1 MRFKKIKFDN
11 YRCFL
16 NGEIE
21 FQEKD
26 GKNIN
31 LILGNNGAGKTEVL
45 FAFWWLLYGFN
56 FKQLKNKEATPYALN
71 FSLYKSIQ
79 DGKRDSAICSVEAEI
94 EDGETT
100 YIVNRTA
107 KYEKKPSTIAVTESQ
122 SIRYYKDNYELSLP
136 VRDEAE
142 VNKILTRIIPKPI
155 LNGIVFDG
163 ERMKQLSSLDDSS
176 VKAIAGVINDI
187 TNVELVE
194 QCHLTFEQVQK
205 AINKKAKQIAKQKGN
220 ISLNALIGE
229 IDDLQSEVNKDRS
242 DRQDCIEKIA
252 DLKLQS
258 RELSLQLDDI
268 KEARLLEKQRREARA
283 ELEQEEERTAN
294 AIHSFTTSI
303 ADGYLASC
311 EQLFSDVEQL
321 LVEYDVPAD
330 LTVPAAKNILARP
343 RCICGHAWTEE
354 MIAELNSLIRKLP
367 PDNINSAM
375 GEKVHQLRVA
385 SGDKRK
391 AVKND
396 FDSLNESNEKIK
408 QLKDRIASLSTQ
420 ITKSG
425 SEAAEEIETR
435 YQKLQ
440 DEIIRLSANVQNIE
454 SRLPAMDKE
463 LESKKKLKAALS
475 QGEEDTVT
483 IEKESAFVEKCL
495 IALEKIKGANRITAL
510 KQINMRL
517 QEAYKM
523 LSDDYDLGRRIYIV
537 QYDQVSMF
545 QIITYFENQYQDTL
559 RNMQNK
565 GTVASLKAM
574 GQSDEEIQ
582 ETAILS
588 CAQPNSTGQSKMNT
602 LAFVKAIL
610 DFANEPQSGGIFE
623 MTKAYPLL
631 IDAPFGD
638 IFDKNLEKSAMSL
651 HAFTHQIIL
660 MLAKDSYRDVEKYV
674 SPYVSTVHFFE
685 KEPNEDH
692 SIITVGSM
700 EEI

>member
-1 MRFKKIKFDN
+1 MRFKNIKFEN

-16 NGEIE
+16 NGKIE
-21 FQEKD
+21 FSEKD

-56 FKQLKNKEATPYALN
+56 FKQLKNKEASPYALN

-79 DGKRDSAICSVEAEI
+79 DGTRNNASCSVEAEI
-94 EDGETT
+94 EDGNTT
-100 YIVNRTA
+100 YLVKRTA
-107 KYEKKPSTIAVTESQ
+107 TYERKSTSIAATESQ

-187 TNVELVE
+187 TNVELLE
-194 QCHLTFEQVQK
+194 QCRLTFEQVQK

-220 ISLNALIGE
+220 VSLNALIGE
-229 IDDLQSEVNKDRS
+229 IDELQTKVNKARTE
-242 DRQDCIEKIA
+242 RQECVEKVA
-252 DLKLQS
+252 NLKLQS

-268 KEARLLEKQRREARA
+268 KEARFLEKQRRESRV
-283 ELEQEEERTAN
+283 ELEQEESAKAS

-303 ADGYLASC
+303 ADGYLACC
-311 EQLFSDVEQL
+311 EQLFNDVEQL

-330 LTVPAAKNILARP
+330 LTVSAAKNILARP
-343 RCICGHAWTEE
+343 KCICGHAWTEE

-385 SGDKRK
+385 SSDKRK

-396 FDSLNESNEKIK
+396 FDSLNTSNEKIK

-425 SEAAEEIETR
+425 SDAAEEIEER

-440 DEIIRLSANVQNIE
+440 DEIIKLSANIQNID
-454 SRLPAMDKE
+454 SKLPGMDKD
-463 LESKKKLKAALS
+463 LESKKKLKATLS

-495 IALEKIKGANRITAL
+495 IALEKIKSANRITAL
-510 KQINMRL
+510 KQINERL
-517 QEAYKM
+517 QEAYKT
-523 LSDDYDLGRRIYIV
+523 LSDDYEFGRRIYIV

-545 QIITYFENQYQDTL
+545 QIITYYENQFQDTMN
-559 RNMQNK
+559 NMLKK
-565 GTVASLKAM
+565 GTIASLRAM
-574 GQSDEEIQ
+574 GQSDDEIQ
-582 ETAILS
+582 ETAIMS

-610 DFANEPQSGGIFE
+610 DFANEPQSGGVFE
-623 MTKAYPLL
+623 MTKSYPLL

-660 MLAKDSYRDVEKYV
+660 MLAKDSFKDVEDYV
-674 SPYVSTVHFFE
+674 APYVSTVHLFE

-692 SIITVGSM
+692 SNIIVSSM

>member
-283 ELEQEEERTAN
+283 ELEQEEERKAN

-483 IEKESAFVEKCL
+483 IEKEAAFVEKCL

-565 GTVASLKAM
+565 GTVASLQAM

>member
-1 MRFKKIKFDN
+1 MRFKKIKFTN

-16 NGEIE
+16 DGELE
-21 FQEKD
+21 FVED
-26 GKNIN
+26 SERNIN

-79 DGKRDSAICSVEAEI
+79 DGERDNALCSVEAEI
-94 EDGETT
+94 EDDGTT

-107 KYEKKPSTIAVTESQ
+107 KYEKKSSSIAVTESQ
-122 SIRYYKDNYELSLP
+122 SIRYYKENYELSLP
-136 VRDEAE
+136 IRDEAE

-205 AINKKAKQIAKQKGN
+205 AINKKARQLAKQKGN
-220 ISLNALIGE
+220 VSLNALIGE
-229 IDDLQSEVNKDRS
+229 IDVLQAQVNKLRNEK
-242 DRQDCIEKIA
+242 QDGIERIA

-268 KEARLLEKQRREARA
+268 KEARLLEKQRREART
-283 ELEQEEERTAN
+283 ELEQEESRKTA

-303 ADGYLASC
+303 ADGYLSC
-311 EQLFSDVEQL
+311 CAQLFDDVEQL
-321 LVEYDVPAD
+321 LIDYDVPAD

-343 RCICGHAWTEE
+343 RCICGNAWTDA
-354 MIAELNSLIRKLP
+354 MVAELNSLIRKLP

-385 SGDKRK
+385 SNDKRK

-396 FDSLNESNEKIK
+396 FDLLNTSNEKLK

-420 ITKSG
+420 ITQSG
-425 SEAAEEIETR
+425 SEMAEEIENR

-440 DEIIRLSANVQNIE
+440 DEIIQLTATIQNID
-454 SRLPAMDKE
+454 SKLPAMEKE
-463 LESKKKLKAALS
+463 LETKKKLKTTLS
-475 QGEEDTVT
+475 QGEEDAVA

-495 IALEKIKGANRITAL
+495 IALEKIKAANRITAL
-510 KQINMRL
+510 KQINYRL
-517 QEAYKM
+517 QEAYRM

-545 QIITYFENQYQDTL
+545 QLITYFENQYQDTL
-559 RNMQNK
+559 QNMK
-565 GTVASLKAM
+565 KRGIIASLRSM
-574 GQSDEEIQ
+574 GQSEEEIQ

-623 MTKAYPLL
+623 TTKSYPLL

-638 IFDKNLEKSAMSL
+638 IFDKNLERSAVSL

-674 SPYVSTVHFFE
+674 SPYVSSVHEFV

-692 SIITVGSM
+692 SNILLSSM

>member
-283 ELEQEEERTAN
+283 ELEQEEERKAN

-483 IEKESAFVEKCL
+483 IEKEAAFVEKCL

>member
-1 MRFKKIKFDN
+1 MRFKKIKFEN

-16 NGEIE
+16 NGEID
-21 FQEKD
+21 FCEKD

-79 DGKRDSAICSVEAEI
+79 DGDRDNASCSVEAEI

-107 KYEKKPSTIAVTESQ
+107 KYEKKPTTVAVTESQ
-122 SIRYYKDNYELSLP
+122 FIRYYKENYELSLP
-136 VRDEAE
+136 IRDESE

-187 TNVELVE
+187 TNVELLE

-220 ISLNALIGE
+220 VSLNALIGE
-229 IDDLQSEVNKDRS
+229 IDDQQTKVNKARS
-242 DRQDCIEKIA
+242 DRQECIEKVA

-268 KEARLLEKQRREARA
+268 KEARLLEKQRREART
-283 ELEQEEERTAN
+283 ELEQEEERKAN

-343 RCICGHAWTEE
+343 KCICGNPWTEE

-367 PDNINSAM
+367 PDNVNSAM

-425 SEAAEEIETR
+425 SEAAEEIENR

-440 DEIIRLSANVQNIE
+440 DEIIRLSANIQNIE
-454 SRLPAMDKE
+454 SMLPGMERD
-463 LESKKKLKAALS
+463 LEAKKKLKTTLS
-475 QGEEDTVT
+475 QGEEETVS

-495 IALEKIKGANRITAL
+495 IALERIKGSNRLTAL

-537 QYDQVSMF
+537 QFDQVSMF
-545 QIITYFENQYQDTL
+545 QIITYFENQYQVTMS
-559 RNMQNK
+559 NMQKK
-565 GTVASLKAM
+565 GTIASLKAM
-574 GQSDEEIQ
+574 GQSEEEIQ

-660 MLAKDSYRDVEKYV
+660 MLAKDSYRDVEDYV
-674 SPYVSTVHFFE
+674 GPFVSTVHLFE

-692 SIITVGSM
+692 SNITVGSM

>member
-1 MRFKKIKFDN
+1 MVGLSGRGHLGSNYFYYACQTRRIQKTCDRKNVKKDWIEEQVTRAVLHYVLNDETVEWIANTLVEVAKKRNAESKLAEYEKRLNENKKQIMNILRAVEMGIVTDEFKE
-11 YRCFL
+11 RVEEL
-16 NGEIE
+16 NEEKKQLTGLIEIE
-21 FQEKD
+21 RATSYAIDKYRVITYLESVRKGDPKDKKFQRQIINDFVRAVYLYDDYFKLSID
-26 GKNIN
+26 FTGKNTVYKCPFRGSPDDGGGG
-31 LILGNNGAGKTEVL
+31 GNG
-45 FAFWWLLYGFN
+45 
-56 FKQLKNKEATPYALN
+56 
-71 FSLYKSIQ
+71 
-79 DGKRDSAICSVEAEI
+79 
-94 EDGETT
+94 
-100 YIVNRTA
+100 
-107 KYEKKPSTIAVTESQ
+107 
-122 SIRYYKDNYELSLP
+122 
-136 VRDEAE
+136 
-142 VNKILTRIIPKPI
+142 
-155 LNGIVFDG
+155 
-163 ERMKQLSSLDDSS
+163 
-176 VKAIAGVINDI
+176 
-187 TNVELVE
+187 
-194 QCHLTFEQVQK
+194 
-205 AINKKAKQIAKQKGN
+205 
-220 ISLNALIGE
+220 
-229 IDDLQSEVNKDRS
+229 
-242 DRQDCIEKIA
+242 
-252 DLKLQS
+252 
-258 RELSLQLDDI
+258 
-268 KEARLLEKQRREARA
+268 
-283 ELEQEEERTAN
+283 
-294 AIHSFTTSI
+294 
-303 ADGYLASC
+303 
-311 EQLFSDVEQL
+311 
-321 LVEYDVPAD
+321 
-330 LTVPAAKNILARP
+330 
-343 RCICGHAWTEE
+343 
-354 MIAELNSLIRKLP
+354 
-367 PDNINSAM
+367 
-375 GEKVHQLRVA
+375 
-385 SGDKRK
+385 
-391 AVKND
+391 
-396 FDSLNESNEKIK
+396 
-408 QLKDRIASLSTQ
+408 
-420 ITKSG
+420 TKSG

>member
-26 GKNIN
+26 GKHIN

-283 ELEQEEERTAN
+283 ELEQEEERKAN

>member
-283 ELEQEEERTAN
+283 ELEQEEERKAN

>member
-1 MRFKKIKFDN
+1 
-11 YRCFL
+11 
-16 NGEIE
+16 
-21 FQEKD
+21 
-26 GKNIN
+26 
-31 LILGNNGAGKTEVL
+31 
-45 FAFWWLLYGFN
+45 
-56 FKQLKNKEATPYALN
+56 
-71 FSLYKSIQ
+71 
-79 DGKRDSAICSVEAEI
+79 
-94 EDGETT
+94 
-100 YIVNRTA
+100 
-107 KYEKKPSTIAVTESQ
+107 
-122 SIRYYKDNYELSLP
+122 
-136 VRDEAE
+136 
-142 VNKILTRIIPKPI
+142 
-155 LNGIVFDG
+155 
-163 ERMKQLSSLDDSS
+163 MKQLSSLDDSS
-176 VKAIAGVINDI
+176 VKAVAGVINDI

-283 ELEQEEERTAN
+283 ELEQEEERKAN

>member
-1 MRFKKIKFDN
+1 MRFKKIKFTN

-16 NGEIE
+16 DGELE
-21 FQEKD
+21 FVED
-26 GKNIN
+26 SERNIN

-79 DGKRDSAICSVEAEI
+79 DGERDNALCSVEAEI
-94 EDGETT
+94 EDDGTT

-107 KYEKKPSTIAVTESQ
+107 KYEKKSSSIAVTESQ
-122 SIRYYKDNYELSLP
+122 SIRYYKENYELSLP
-136 VRDEAE
+136 IRDEAE

-205 AINKKAKQIAKQKGN
+205 AINKKARQLAKQKGN
-220 ISLNALIGE
+220 VSLNALIGE
-229 IDDLQSEVNKDRS
+229 IDVLQAQVNKLRNEK
-242 DRQDCIEKIA
+242 QDGIERIA

-268 KEARLLEKQRREARA
+268 KEARLLEKQRREART
-283 ELEQEEERTAN
+283 ELEQEEGRKTA

-303 ADGYLASC
+303 ADGYLSC
-311 EQLFSDVEQL
+311 CAQLFDDVEQL
-321 LVEYDVPAD
+321 LIDYDVPAD

-343 RCICGHAWTEE
+343 RCICGNAWTDA
-354 MIAELNSLIRKLP
+354 MVAELNSLIRKLP

-385 SGDKRK
+385 SNDKRK

-396 FDSLNESNEKIK
+396 FDLLNTSNEKLK

-420 ITKSG
+420 ITQSG
-425 SEAAEEIETR
+425 SEMAEEIENR

-440 DEIIRLSANVQNIE
+440 DEIIQLTATIQNID
-454 SRLPAMDKE
+454 SKLPAMEKE
-463 LESKKKLKAALS
+463 LETKKKLKTALS
-475 QGEEDTVT
+475 QGEEDAVA
-483 IEKESAFVEKCL
+483 IEKESAFVEKCI
-495 IALEKIKGANRITAL
+495 IALEKIKAANRITAL
-510 KQINMRL
+510 KQINYRL
-517 QEAYKM
+517 QEAYRM

-545 QIITYFENQYQDTL
+545 QLITYFENQYQDTL
-559 RNMQNK
+559 QNMK
-565 GTVASLKAM
+565 KRGIIASLRSL
-574 GQSDEEIQ
+574 GQSEEEIQ

-623 MTKAYPLL
+623 TTKSYPLL

-638 IFDKNLEKSAMSL
+638 IFDKNLERSAVSL

-674 SPYVSTVHFFE
+674 SPYVSSVHEFV

-692 SIITVGSM
+692 SNILLSSM

>member
-107 KYEKKPSTIAVTESQ
+107 KYEKKHSTIAVTESQ

-283 ELEQEEERTAN
+283 ELEQEEERKAN

>member
-1 MRFKKIKFDN
+1 MRFRKIKFEN

-16 NGEIE
+16 NGELE
-21 FQEKD
+21 FTETSN
-26 GKNIN
+26 KNIN

-56 FKQLKNKEATPYALN
+56 FRQLKNKEATPYALN
-71 FSLYKSIQ
+71 FSLYKAIQ
-79 DGKRDSAICSVEAEI
+79 DGDMDNASCSVEAEI
-94 EDGETT
+94 EDNGIV

-107 KYEKKPSTIAVTESQ
+107 KYTKTPTTIAVNETQ
-122 SIRYYKDNYELSLP
+122 SVRYYKENYELSLP
-136 VRDEAE
+136 IRDEAE

-187 TNVELVE
+187 TNVELLE

-205 AINKKAKQIAKQKGN
+205 SISKKARAIAKQKGN
-220 ISLNALIGE
+220 VSLNAIISE
-229 IDDLQSEVNKDRS
+229 IDELQAEVNKARS
-242 DRQDCIEKIA
+242 EKQELTERIA
-252 DLKLQS
+252 DLKLQA
-258 RELSLQLDDI
+258 RELSLLLDDI
-268 KEARLLEKQRREARA
+268 KEARLLEKQRKDSRT
-283 ELEQEEERTAN
+283 ELEQEEDRKAN

-303 ADGYLASC
+303 ADGYLACC
-311 EQLFSDVEQL
+311 EQLFADVEQL

-330 LTVPAAKNILARP
+330 LTVPAARNILARP
-343 RCICGHAWTEE
+343 KCICGRPWTEE
-354 MIAELNSLIRKLP
+354 MIEEVKSLIRKLP

-385 SGDKRK
+385 SSDKRK

-396 FDSLNESNEKIK
+396 FDALNSSNEKIK
-408 QLKDRIASLSTQ
+408 QLKDRIASLSIQ

-425 SEAAEEIETR
+425 SEAAEEIESR
-435 YQKLQ
+435 YQRIQ
-440 DEIIRLSANVQNIE
+440 DELIRISARVQNID
-454 SRLPAMDKE
+454 SKLPAMEKE
-463 LESKKKLKAALS
+463 LESKKKLKTSLS
-475 QGEEDTVT
+475 QGEEEAVK
-483 IEKESAFVEKCL
+483 IERESAFVEKCL
-495 IALEKIKGANRITAL
+495 IALEKIKTANRVTAL
-510 KQINMRL
+510 KQINLRL
-517 QEAYKM
+517 QQAYKM

-545 QIITYFENQYQDTL
+545 RLITYFENQYQDTL
-559 RNMQNK
+559 QNMK
-565 GTVASLKAM
+565 KRGITASLKSM

-623 MTKAYPLL
+623 TTKAYPLL

-638 IFDKNLEKSAMSL
+638 IFDKNLEKSAQSL

-674 SPYVSTVHFFE
+674 GPYVSTVHVFE

-692 SIITVGSM
+692 SNIRTSSM

>member
-1 MRFKKIKFDN
+1 
-11 YRCFL
+11 
-16 NGEIE
+16 
-21 FQEKD
+21 
-26 GKNIN
+26 
-31 LILGNNGAGKTEVL
+31 
-45 FAFWWLLYGFN
+45 
-56 FKQLKNKEATPYALN
+56 
-71 FSLYKSIQ
+71 
-79 DGKRDSAICSVEAEI
+79 
-94 EDGETT
+94 
-100 YIVNRTA
+100 
-107 KYEKKPSTIAVTESQ
+107 
-122 SIRYYKDNYELSLP
+122 
-136 VRDEAE
+136 
-142 VNKILTRIIPKPI
+142 
-155 LNGIVFDG
+155 
-163 ERMKQLSSLDDSS
+163 MKQLSSLDDSS

-283 ELEQEEERTAN
+283 ELEQEEERKAN

-396 FDSLNESNEKIK
+396 FDSLNESNGKIK

>member
-21 FQEKD
+21 FCERD

-79 DGKRDSAICSVEAEI
+79 DGDLNSASCSVEAEI
-94 EDGETT
+94 EDGDET
-100 YIVNRTA
+100 YIVKRTA
-107 KYEKKPSTIAVTESQ
+107 KYEKKPTTIAVTESQ
-122 SIRYYKDNYELSLP
+122 SIRYYKENYELSLP
-136 VRDEAE
+136 VCDEAE

-155 LNGIVFDG
+155 LNGIIFDG

-176 VKAIAGVINDI
+176 VKAIASVINDI
-187 TNVELVE
+187 TNVELLE
-194 QCHLTFEQVQK
+194 QCHLTFEQIQK

-220 ISLNALIGE
+220 HSLNALIGE
-229 IDDLQSEVNKDRS
+229 IDDLQTKVNTARS
-242 DRQDCIEKIA
+242 YRQECIEKVA

-268 KEARLLEKQRREARA
+268 KEARLLEKQRRDDRN
-283 ELEQEEERTAN
+283 ELEQEEIRKAN
-294 AIHSFTTSI
+294 AIHSFTSSI

-311 EQLFSDVEQL
+311 EQLFNDVEQL

-330 LTVPAAKNILARP
+330 LTVSAAKNILDRP
-343 RCICGHAWTEE
+343 KCICGNSWTEE

-367 PDNINSAM
+367 PDNVNSAM
-375 GEKVHQLRVA
+375 GEKIHQLRVA
-385 SGDKRK
+385 SGDKKK

-396 FDSLNESNEKIK
+396 FDSLNESNKKIK
-408 QLKDRIASLSTQ
+408 LLKDRIASLSAQ

-425 SEAAEEIETR
+425 SEAAEEIEKR

-440 DEIIRLSANVQNIE
+440 DEIIKLSASIQNID
-454 SRLPAMDKE
+454 SSLPEMDKE
-463 LESKKKLKAALS
+463 LESKKRIKATLS
-475 QGEEDTVT
+475 QGEEDTII

-495 IALEKIKGANRITAL
+495 IALEKIKGTNRIAAL
-510 KQINMRL
+510 KQINKRL

-523 LSDDYDLGRRIYIV
+523 LSDDYDFGRRIYIV

-545 QIITYFENQYQDTL
+545 QIITYFENQYQDTMN
-559 RNMQNK
+559 NMRKK
-565 GTVASLKAM
+565 GTFASLKAM

-610 DFANEPQSGGIFE
+610 DFANEPQSGGLFE
-623 MTKAYPLL
+623 MTKSYPLL

-651 HAFTHQIIL
+651 HSFTHQIIL
-660 MLAKDSYRDVEKYV
+660 MLAKDSYRDVEDYV
-674 SPYVSTVHFFE
+674 GPFVSSVHIFE
-685 KEPNEDH
+685 KEQNEDH
-692 SIITVGSM
+692 SNIIVSSM

>member
-107 KYEKKPSTIAVTESQ
+107 KYEKKHSTIAVTESQ

-187 TNVELVE
+187 TKVELVE
-194 QCHLTFEQVQK
+194 QCHLTFEQVQN

-283 ELEQEEERTAN
+283 ELEQEEERKAN

>member
-21 FQEKD
+21 FCEKD
-26 GKNIN
+26 GKSIN

-56 FKQLKNKEATPYALN
+56 FKQLKNKETTPYALN

-79 DGKRDSAICSVEAEI
+79 DGDRNEARCSVEAEI

-107 KYEKKPSTIAVTESQ
+107 KYEKKLTTIAVTESQ
-122 SIRYYKDNYELSLP
+122 SVRYYKANFELSLP
-136 VRDEAE
+136 VCDETE

-187 TNVELVE
+187 TNVELLE
-194 QCHLTFEQVQK
+194 QCHLTFEQIQK
-205 AINKKAKQIAKQKGN
+205 VINKKAKQIAKQKGN
-220 ISLNALIGE
+220 VSLDALIGE
-229 IDDLQSEVNKDRS
+229 IDDLQTKVNKARS
-242 DRQDCIEKIA
+242 DRQDCIEKVA

-258 RELSLQLDDI
+258 RELSLRLDDI
-268 KEARLLEKQRREARA
+268 KETRFLEKQRRETRT
-283 ELEQEEERTAN
+283 ELEQEEGRKSD

-343 RCICGHAWTEE
+343 KCICGNAWTEE
-354 MIAELNSLIRKLP
+354 MIAELNSLTRKLP
-367 PDNINSAM
+367 PDNVNSAM

-408 QLKDRIASLSTQ
+408 QLKDRIVSLSTQ

-435 YQKLQ
+435 YQILQ
-440 DEIIRLSANVQNIE
+440 DEIIRLSATIQNIE
-454 SRLPAMDKE
+454 AGLPAMDKE
-463 LESKKKLKAALS
+463 LEGKKKLKTALS

-483 IEKESAFVEKCL
+483 VEKESAFVEKCL
-495 IALEKIKGANRITAL
+495 IALEKIKGANRNTAL
-510 KQINMRL
+510 KQINKRL

-545 QIITYFENQYQDTL
+545 QIITYFENQYQDTM
-559 RNMQNK
+559 RNMQKK
-565 GTVASLKAM
+565 GTTSSLKAM

-638 IFDKNLEKSAMSL
+638 IFDKNLEKSAISL

-660 MLAKDSYRDVEKYV
+660 MLAKDSYRDVEDYV
-674 SPYVSTVHFFE
+674 GPFVSSVHIFE
-685 KEPNEDH
+685 KEPNKDH
-692 SIITVGSM
+692 SNIIVSSM

>member
-21 FQEKD
+21 FCEKD

-79 DGKRDSAICSVEAEI
+79 DGERNSASCSVEAEI
-94 EDGETT
+94 EDGDTT

-107 KYEKKPSTIAVTESQ
+107 KYEKKPTTIAVTESQ

-187 TNVELVE
+187 TNVELLE

-220 ISLNALIGE
+220 VSLNALIGE
-229 IDDLQSEVNKDRS
+229 IDELQTKVNKARS
-242 DRQDCIEKIA
+242 ERQECVEKVA

-268 KEARLLEKQRREARA
+268 KEARLLEKQRREART
-283 ELEQEEERTAN
+283 ELEQEEARKAN

-311 EQLFSDVEQL
+311 KQLFSDVEQL

-343 RCICGHAWTEE
+343 KCICGNTWTEE

-425 SEAAEEIETR
+425 SEAAEEIENR

-440 DEIIRLSANVQNIE
+440 DEIIRLSANLQNID
-454 SRLPAMDKE
+454 SRLPGMDKD
-463 LESKKKLKAALS
+463 LEAKKKLKATLS
-475 QGEEDTVT
+475 QGEADTIT

-510 KQINMRL
+510 KQINKRL

-559 RNMQNK
+559 SNMQKK

-660 MLAKDSYRDVEKYV
+660 MLAKDSYRDVEDYV
-674 SPYVSTVHFFE
+674 GPFVSTVHLFE

-692 SIITVGSM
+692 SNIIVSSM

>member
-107 KYEKKPSTIAVTESQ
+107 KYEKKHSTIAVTESQ

-187 TNVELVE
+187 TKVELVE

-283 ELEQEEERTAN
+283 ELEQEEERKAN

>member
-1 MRFKKIKFDN
+1 MRFKKIRFEN

-21 FQEKD
+21 FSEKD

-31 LILGNNGAGKTEVL
+31 LILGNNGAGKTEML

-71 FSLYKSIQ
+71 FSIYKSIQ
-79 DGKRDSAICSVEAEI
+79 DGDRNDASCSVEAEI

-100 YIVNRTA
+100 YVVKRTA
-107 KYEKKPSTIAVTESQ
+107 KFTKKPTTISVTESQ
-122 SIRYYKDNYELSLP
+122 SIRYYKENYELSLP
-136 VRDEAE
+136 INDEAE

-187 TNVELVE
+187 TNVELLE
-194 QCHLTFEQVQK
+194 QCRLTFEQVQK
-205 AINKKAKQIAKQKGN
+205 AISKKAKQIAKQKGN
-220 ISLNALIGE
+220 VSLDTLISE
-229 IDDLQSEVNKDRS
+229 IDELQLKVNKARS
-242 DRQDCIEKIA
+242 DRKESVEKIA
-252 DLKLQS
+252 DLKLKS

-268 KEARLLEKQRREARA
+268 KEARLLEKQRREARS
-283 ELEQEEERTAN
+283 ELEQEETRKAN

-303 ADGYLASC
+303 SDGYLAGC
-311 EQLFSDVEQL
+311 ERLFNDVEQL
-321 LVEYDVPAD
+321 LIDYDVPAD

-343 RCICGHAWTEE
+343 KCICGNTWTDE
-354 MIAELNSLIRKLP
+354 MIAELNALIRKLP
-367 PDNINSAM
+367 PDNVNSAM

-391 AVKND
+391 AVKSD
-396 FDSLNESNEKIK
+396 FDLLNESNEKIK
-408 QLKDRIASLSTQ
+408 QLKDRVASLSTQ

-425 SEAAEEIETR
+425 SEAAEEIETQ
-435 YQKLQ
+435 YQKIQ
-440 DEIIRLSANVQNIE
+440 DEIIRLTAYVQNIDLN
-454 SRLPAMDKE
+454 LPGMDND
-463 LESKKKLKAALS
+463 LNAKKKLKTTLS
-475 QGEEDTVT
+475 QGEEDTVS
-483 IEKESAFVEKCL
+483 IEKESAYVEKCL

-523 LSDDYDLGRRIYIV
+523 LSDDYELGRRIYIV

-545 QIITYFENQYQDTL
+545 QIITYFENQLQDTMN
-559 RNMQNK
+559 NMNKK
-565 GTVASLKAM
+565 GTVSSLKAM
-574 GQSDEEIQ
+574 GQSDDEIR
-582 ETAILS
+582 ETAIIS

-610 DFANEPQSGGIFE
+610 DFANEPQSGGVFE
-623 MTKAYPLL
+623 MTKSYPLL

-660 MLAKDSYRDVEKYV
+660 MLAKDSYKDVEDYV
-674 SPYVSTVHFFE
+674 GPFISSVHLFE
-685 KEPNEDH
+685 KEANEDH
-692 SIITVGSM
+692 SNIILGSM
-700 EEI
+700 EGI

>member
-1 MRFKKIKFDN
+1 MRFKKIKFNN

-16 NGEIE
+16 DGEID
-21 FQEKD
+21 FCEKD

-31 LILGNNGAGKTEVL
+31 LILGNNGAGKTEML

-79 DGKRDSAICSVEAEI
+79 DGEKTEESCSVEAEI
-94 EDGETT
+94 EDKDIT

-107 KYEKKPSTIAVTESQ
+107 KYEKKTTSIAVSESQ
-122 SIRYYKDNYELSLP
+122 SVRYYKDNYELSLP

-142 VNKILTRIIPKPI
+142 INKILTKIIPKPI

-187 TNVELVE
+187 TNVELLE

-220 ISLNALIGE
+220 VSLNALINE
-229 IDDLQSEVNKDRS
+229 IDALQTAVNKAKSERME
-242 DRQDCIEKIA
+242 CIAKVA

-268 KEARLLEKQRREARA
+268 KEARHLEKQRRDTRA
-283 ELEQEEERTAN
+283 ELEKEEGRKAN

-303 ADGYLASC
+303 ADGYLACC
-311 EQLFSDVEQL
+311 EQLFTDVEQFL
-321 LVEYDVPAD
+321 IDYDVPAD
-330 LTVPAAKNILARP
+330 FTVHAAKNILARP
-343 RCICGHAWTEE
+343 KCICGNEWTDE
-354 MIAELNSLIRKLP
+354 MIAELNSLIRRLP

-391 AVKND
+391 SVKND
-396 FDSLNESNEKIK
+396 FDLLNESNEKIK

-425 SEAAEEIETR
+425 SEAAEEIENR
-435 YQKLQ
+435 YQALQ
-440 DEIIRLSANVQNIE
+440 DEIIKLTANIQNLD
-454 SRLPAMDKE
+454 SMLPAMDKE
-463 LESKKKLKAALS
+463 LDGKKKLKATLS
-475 QGEEDTVT
+475 QGEEDTIT

-495 IALEKIKGANRITAL
+495 IALEKIKGANRTTAL
-510 KQINMRL
+510 KQINVRL

-545 QIITYFENQYQDTL
+545 QIITYFENQFQDTMN
-559 RNMQNK
+559 NMQRK
-565 GTVASLKAM
+565 GSIASLKAK

-582 ETAILS
+582 EIAILS

-610 DFANEPQSGGIFE
+610 DFANDPQSGGIFE
-623 MTKAYPLL
+623 MTKVYPLL

-660 MLAKDSYRDVEKYV
+660 MLAKDSYKDIENYV
-674 SPYVSTVHFFE
+674 GPFVSTVHLFE

-692 SIITVGSM
+692 SNIIVSSM